1 MAMPAD
7 ASCLQVRNPATGK
20 VLAAVTIAGPQQ
32 VQEAVER
39 ARAAQVAWGQ
49 VKPGDRAKVVT
60 AFRKVLVRHA
70 AELADRISEETGK
83 PRHEA
88 LMMEVLPLVDLIAY
102 FCRRAPRLLRPRR
115 IGLHLLPHRRSYLH
129 FPPKGVVGVLSPW
142 NFPLAIPLGEVA
154 MALLAGN
161 AVVLKPSDV
170 TPLIAIEAKR
180 LWDAC
185 GAAPDLFQVV
195 AGGAQ
200 TGRALVEAGV
210 DHVSFTGSVAAGRAV
225 AAACGQRLVTCT
237 LELGGKAP
245 AIVCADAD
253 VERTARALVWGGFA
267 NSGQVCASVERVY
280 VVGPLYDALLARI
293 TALVRELRIGDPSQ
307 EVDVGSMTFPR
318 QLDVVKEQVADAVT
332 RGARV
337 ESGGEAPAGPG
348 LVFPP
353 TVLSGV
359 TQDMRVMR
367 EETFGPVLPLMRVE
381 SEEEAIR
388 LANDSHLG
396 LNAYVFSRDTRKARR
411 MAERVEA
418 GTVMIDDVLAT
429 HGAPETPWGG
439 VKQSGI
445 GRVHGELGLMDLVQV
460 RHVNYP
466 VFKVPTELWWFPYRQ
481 KRFEMTIRLIR
492 RVFG

>member
-1 MAMPAD
+1 MASQAH
-7 ASCLQVRNPATGK
+7 SSRLQVRNPATGG
-20 VLAAVTIAGPQQ
+20 VLAEVEIAGPAQ
-32 VQEAVER
+32 VQLAVDR

-49 VKPGDRAKVVT
+49 TRPRDRAKIVT
-60 AFRKVLVRHA
+60 AFRKALARHA
-70 AELADRISEETGK
+70 EQLAARISEETGK

-88 LMMEVLPLVDLIAY
+88 LLMEVLPLVDLIAY
-102 FCRRAPRLLRPRR
+102 FCRRAPGLLRPRR
-115 IGLHLLPHRRSYLH
+115 IRLHLLPHRRSYLH
-129 FPPKGVVGVLSPW
+129 FRPKGVVGVVSPW

-161 AVVLKPSDV
+161 SVVLKPSDL
-170 TPLIAIEAKR
+170 TPLIALEAKR
-180 LWDAC
+180 LWDEC

-200 TGRALVEAGV
+200 TGRSLVEASI

-267 NSGQVCASVERVY
+267 NSGQVCAAVERVY
-280 VVGPLYDALLARI
+280 VVGPLYEVLLARV

-307 EVDVGSMTFPR
+307 EVDVGSMTFPH
-318 QLDVVKEQVADAVT
+318 QVEVVSEQVADAVT
-332 RGARV
+332 RGARI

-348 LVFPP
+348 LVFLP

-367 EETFGPVLPLMRVE
+367 EETFGPILPMMRVE

-388 LANDSHLG
+388 LANDSSLG
-396 LNAYVFSRDTRKARR
+396 LNAYVFSRDTRRARSI
-411 MAERVEA
+411 AERVEA

-466 VFKVPTELWWFPYRQ
+466 AFKVPAELWWFPYRR
-481 KRFEMTIRLIR
+481 KVFDLTIRFIR